1 MAGRAPPKSKDKARR
16 LFSARPLL
24 TRDTAQA
31 HPRARLLPSKA
42 PFSLE
47 GKERAGEEETV
58 VPAKAGG
65 KGWGRERLRAGL
77 ERILLPPPPPTGT
90 KPLSAE
96 GQGTVS

>member
-58 VPAKAGG
+58 VPAKAGDD
-65 KGWGRERLRAGL
+65 LRCLFHTLGNRMKHAQYEL
-77 ERILLPPPPPTGT
+77 DT
-90 KPLSAE
+90 KE
-96 GQGTVS
+96 T